1 MPHAS
6 IHAGERTRC
15 WRRSRSMTALLDLA
29 IEAHGGLSR
38 WRDVESID
46 FRMTVGGA
54 LWRIK
59 GQPDGLK
66 DVAVHVVA
74 HRPEVAIKP
83 FLDEAATGYFRPDSV
98 WVETPDNGI
107 VSTLPD
113 PRKSFQGHERTT
125 PWNDLQSLYFI
136 SYAVWNYMAIPFL
149 LVEPGFE
156 TEELSE
162 HQENG
167 VTWRR
172 LRVRYPDHAPAHSR
186 DQILYFSEDGL
197 LRRLDYTVDIA
208 QAPAAHYCFDHA
220 QVGGLVIPTLRR
232 AVSRSATAPDSD
244 WSGRTGVLLQISDLV
259 VR

>member
-1 MPHAS
+1 
-6 IHAGERTRC
+6 
-15 WRRSRSMTALLDLA
+15 MTDLLDLA

-38 WRDVESID
+38 WRNVESIN
-46 FRMTVGGA
+46 FRMTVGGG
-54 LWRIK
+54 LWHIK
-59 GQPDGLK
+59 GHPAGLK
-66 DVAVHVVA
+66 DVAVHLCA

-83 FLDEAATGYFRPDSV
+83 FGDQAATGHFRPDSV
-98 WVETPDNGI
+98 WMETPFDGPTH
-107 VSTLPD
+107 TLSD
-113 PRKSFQGHERTT
+113 PRASFDGHELTT
-125 PWNDLQSLYFI
+125 PWTELQKLYFI

-162 HQENG
+162 HQGHG

-172 LRVRYPDHAPAHSR
+172 LRVSYPDHVPAHSR
-186 DQILYFSEDGL
+186 EQTFYFSEDGL

-208 QAPAAHYCFDHA
+208 QAPAAHYCFDHV

-232 AVSRSATAPDSD
+232 AVNRSATAPNSD
-244 WSGRTGVLLQISDLV
+244 WSGPTGVLLQISDLV